1 MPAQIMALIFDLET
15 IGENYDELDETTQS
29 VLTRWIKRE
38 TKNKGEYEV
47 ALKDIKEG
55 LGFSPLTGEI
65 VAIGVLDSETKIGAV
80 YFQAPGEKHEFE
92 EDGFKYRSM
101 GEKEMLEKFWELA
114 NKYQE
119 FVSFNGRGFD
129 VPYLFV
135 RSAVHLIRPTKD
147 LMSNRY
153 LSSQRFNAKHIDLLD
168 QLSFYGASQRKG
180 SLHLYCRAFGI
191 ESPKIGGVQGDDV
204 AGLFKNKEFVNIARY
219 NRRDLFATLGVYDH
233 WRNFLEF

>member
-1 MPAQIMALIFDLET
+1 MSLIFDIET
-15 IGENYDELDETTQS
+15 IGEDYDELDEITQE

-38 TKNKGEYEV
+38 AKNDGEYEV

-65 VAIGVLDSETKIGAV
+65 VAIGVLDSATKMGAV
-80 YFQAPGEKHEFE
+80 YYQSPKKKQDDFE
-92 EDGFKYRSM
+92 ENGFKFRAM

-114 NKYQE
+114 SKYQE

-129 VPYLFV
+129 VPYLMI
-135 RSAVHLIRPTKD
+135 RSAVHCIRPSKD

-153 LSSQRFNAKHIDLLD
+153 LSSQKFNAKHIDLMD

-180 SLHLYCRAFGI
+180 NLHLYCRAFGI
-191 ESPKIGGVQGDDV
+191 TSPKEDGVKGDDV
-204 AGLFKNKEFVNIARY
+204 AGLFKEGKFVDIAKY
-219 NRRDLFATLGVYDH
+219 NSRDLVATNELYSY
-233 WRNFLEF
+233 WKTYLEF

>member
-1 MPAQIMALIFDLET
+1 M
-15 IGENYDELDETTQS
+15 
-29 VLTRWIKRE
+29 
-38 TKNKGEYEV
+38 
-47 ALKDIKEG
+47 
-55 LGFSPLTGEI
+55 
-65 VAIGVLDSETKIGAV
+65 AIGVWIRNKNRRCV
-80 YFQAPGEKHEFE
+80 FQAPGEKHEFE

-135 RSAVHLIRPTKD
+135 RSAVHLLRPTKD

-180 SLHLYCRAFGI
+180 SLHLYCRAFGV
-191 ESPKIGGVQGDDV
+191 ESPRQAVVQGDDV
-204 AGLFKNKEFVNIARY
+204 ARLFKEKAKISATIAAIY
-219 NRRDLFATLGVYDH
+219 SATLGVYNH
-233 WRNFLEF
+233 WRNF

>member
-1 MPAQIMALIFDLET
+1 MSLIFDIET
-15 IGENYDELDETTQS
+15 IGEGFDGLDETTQS
-29 VLTRWIKRE
+29 VLTRWIKKE
-38 TKNKGEYEV
+38 AKDEGEYAV
-47 ALKDIKEG
+47 ALKDLKEG

-65 VAIGVLDSETKIGAV
+65 VAIGVLDSETKTGAV
-80 YFQAPGEKHEFE
+80 YFQAPGEQHGFE
-92 EDGFKYRSM
+92 EDGIKYRSM

-129 VPYLFV
+129 VPYLFI
-135 RSAVHLIRPTKD
+135 RSAVHLIRPTRD

-180 SLHLYCRAFGI
+180 NLHLYCRAFGI
-191 ESPKIGGVQGDDV
+191 ESPKAGGVQGDDV
-204 AGLFKNKEFVNIARY
+204 ARLFKEKCYVDIARY

-233 WRNFLEF
+233 WKRFLEF